1 LNLARLRQGPE
12 DFDHSLSD
20 GADGADSMATKQH
33 VRSGAARWLAL
44 SSVLLGS
51 ACAGEKPEPAGDVGL
66 AGAPTA
72 GVSSGG
78 DGATAGG
85 NAATTLG
92 GAAPPAGTPPAVGGT
107 ASASAGASN
116 GGTANG
122 SSTDGGTASSG
133 TNAGGVGGASGGAG
147 SAGAASGA
155 GGGPTIPA
163 GCAVSNPVSFKA
175 DIGPWLNSSCG
186 KGKGSGC
193 HVTDDSSTAGS
204 ACPDGSNKC
213 GFNHAYDW
221 ITAGSHNQF
230 CKQTPAPIRYTVV
243 LDVIRGANPPSCTS
257 TRIMPPDGPAVTECQ
272 KAALTAWLA
281 EPMVSQLHRSD
292 DTSPSTPYL
301 MPPFN

>member
-1 LNLARLRQGPE
+1 
-12 DFDHSLSD
+12 
-20 GADGADSMATKQH
+20 MATKQH

-44 SSVLLGS
+44 SSVLFGG
-51 ACAGEKPEPAGDVGL
+51 ACAGEKPEPAAGVGL
-66 AGAPTA
+66 AGAPSA
-72 GVSSGG
+72 GVSGG
-78 DGATAGG
+78 GSAPAGG
-85 NAATTLG
+85 SAATTLG
-92 GAAPPAGTPPAVGGT
+92 GAAPSAGAPPAVAGT
-107 ASASAGASN
+107 ASAGASN

-122 SSTDGGTASSG
+122 SSTNGGTASSG
-133 TNAGGVGGASGGAG
+133 TNAGGGGGASNGAG
-147 SAGAASGA
+147 SAGAAGSASGA
-155 GGGPTIPA
+155 GGGPAIPA
-163 GCAVSNPVSFKA
+163 GCVVSNPVSFKA

-230 CKQTPAPIRYTVV
+230 CKQTPGPIRYTVV
-243 LDVIRGANPPSCTS
+243 LDVIRGANPASCTS

-272 KAALTAWLA
+272 KAALAAWLA

-292 DTSPSTPYL
+292 DTSPITPYL

>member
-1 LNLARLRQGPE
+1 MG
-12 DFDHSLSD
+12 DS
-20 GADGADSMATKQH
+20 ADGADSMAKTQH
-33 VRSGAARWLAL
+33 VRSGATRWLAL

-51 ACAGEKPEPAGDVGL
+51 ACADEKPEPAADAGL

-72 GVSSGG
+72 GVSGG
-78 DGATAGG
+78 GSVTAGGGATAGG
-85 NAATTLG
+85 SATTALG
-92 GAAPPAGTPPAVGGT
+92 GAAPLAGAPPAVGGT
-107 ASASAGASN
+107 ASAGASS
-116 GGTANG
+116 GGSANG
-122 SSTDGGTASSG
+122 SSTNGGATTSGG
-133 TNAGGVGGASGGAG
+133 TNAGGGGGASNGAG

-155 GGGPTIPA
+155 GGGPTIPV

-204 ACPDGSNKC
+204 ACPDGSSKC

-230 CKQTPAPIRYTVV
+230 CKQTPGPIRYTVV
-243 LDVIRGANPPSCTS
+243 LDVIRGANPASCTS
-257 TRIMPPDGPAVTECQ
+257 TRIMPPDGPPVTECQ
-272 KAALTAWLA
+272 KAALAAWLA

-292 DTSPSTPYL
+292 DTSPTTPYL